1 MRLSD
6 VFRTILKVIN
16 FRKILVEK
24 PARFWNRLIAVM
36 LSDRREDEILVQWC
50 RRQKFRVASP
60 PKIRCYRNC

>member
-36 LSDRREDEILVQWC
+36 LSDEVLEPLN
-50 RRQKFRVASP
+50 
-60 PKIRCYRNC
+60 RCYAF